1 MKTKPI
7 WTIFLTLAAGGLAII
22 AMIAILRYLTKP
34 SPVLTGYLSTHEMHL
49 PSDSAL
55 QPEFLKARL
64 SREALERWVGNRER
78 QQEVIDLV
86 IADVDDYISTHILS
100 DIENDPFFRYSHYYR
115 MIIENEGEEPFRK
128 VYVKFPHVAAAEVR
142 RSTLEN
148 EAEPLVSMEGRFG
161 VGDINP
167 GESVTIFGWN
177 DRPFYVQEEQDVVL
191 GHQGGLSEILYFK
204 MEKPVESWVKQNIVL
219 LVIFISLILL
229 LLHKMVLTINTCV
242 RQLDPDLEERSRC

>member
-22 AMIAILRYLTKP
+22 AMIGILRYLMKP
-34 SPVLTGYLSTHEMHL
+34 SPVLTGYLSTHEKHL

-64 SREALERWVGNRER
+64 SREALERWVGNRGRHPEVFDP
-78 QQEVIDLV
+78 VIDD
-86 IADVDDYISTHILS
+86 INDYISTQVLS
-100 DIENDPFFRYSHYYR
+100 DIERDPFLRYTHYYR
-115 MIIENEGEEPFRK
+115 LLIENEGEEPFRK
-128 VYVKFPHVAAAEVR
+128 VYVKFPHVVAAELR

-148 EAEPLVSMEGRFG
+148 EAEPLVSMEGRFML
-161 VGDINP
+161 GDINP
-167 GESVTIFGWN
+167 GESVTVFGWN
-177 DRPFYVQEEQDVVL
+177 DRPFYAQEERDVVL

-204 MEKPVESWVKQNIVL
+204 MDKPVESWVKQNIVL
-219 LVIFISLILL
+219 LAIFIPLILL

-242 RQLDPDLEERSRC
+242 RQLDPELEERSRC